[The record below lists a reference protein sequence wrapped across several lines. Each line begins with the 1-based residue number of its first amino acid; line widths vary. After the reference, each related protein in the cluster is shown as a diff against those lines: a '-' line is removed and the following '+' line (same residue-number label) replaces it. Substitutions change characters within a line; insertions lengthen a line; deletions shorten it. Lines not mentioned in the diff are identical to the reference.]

1 MILHSLHDQLAT
13 PWRVIKGMGHDVGG
27 RTILSLCGRLNDEIG
42 VLAGVPVA
50 SEFLYLAGGC
60 IHTVGH
66 RGSVLMRA
74 QSGFLLLVVIWVA
87 ACAHAPPKESHPT
100 AASAPVTPTAPAVTP
115 TVSPPPGSFVPVPQ
129 AETPP
134 VEQQSPSP
142 VPAPRAP
149 SKPAKPAAGTTKP
162 PSAPVAAAPTPAAK
176 PPQPQLDFKAM
187 EQRLRDTS
195 AVGVFTKL
203 SIKNQVDDLLKA
215 FRGYHAGKVPP
226 TLDELH
232 QRFDGL
238 LLKVVTLVQDNDAT
252 LASSIS
258 ASRGAIWERLS
269 NKESF
274 ESI

>member
-1 MILHSLHDQLAT
+1 
-13 PWRVIKGMGHDVGG
+13 
-27 RTILSLCGRLNDEIG
+27 
-42 VLAGVPVA
+42 
-50 SEFLYLAGGC
+50 
-60 IHTVGH
+60 
-66 RGSVLMRA
+66 MRA
-74 QSGFLLLVVIWVA
+74 QSGFPLVVACWLA
-87 ACAHAPPKESHPT
+87 ACAHAPPKESHPPAT
-100 AASAPVTPTAPAVTP
+100 SAPPAPAAPAVSP
-115 TVSPPPGSFVPVPQ
+115 AVSPPPGSFVPVPR
-129 AETPP
+129 ADNPP
-134 VEQQSPSP
+134 VEQKSPSP
-142 VPAPRAP
+142 VPAPPAP
-149 SKPAKPAAGTTKP
+149 SKPAKRTAGATKP
-162 PSAPVAAAPTPAAK
+162 PIAPAAAAPTPAAK

-195 AVGVFTKL
+195 AIGVFTKL

-215 FRGYHAGKVPP
+215 FRGYHSGKIPP

-238 LLKVVTLVQDNDAT
+238 LLKVVTLIQNDDAT

>member
-1 MILHSLHDQLAT
+1 
-13 PWRVIKGMGHDVGG
+13 
-27 RTILSLCGRLNDEIG
+27 
-42 VLAGVPVA
+42 
-50 SEFLYLAGGC
+50 
-60 IHTVGH
+60 
-66 RGSVLMRA
+66 MRA
-74 QSGFLLLVVIWVA
+74 QSGFPLLVACGMV
-87 ACAHAPPKESHPT
+87 ACAHAPPKEPAHSPT
-100 AASAPVTPTAPAVTP
+100 TSASVTPTAPAVNSTA
-115 TVSPPPGSFVPVPQ
+115 SPPPASFAPVPQ
-129 AETPP
+129 AENPP
-134 VEQQSPSP
+134 VAQQSPSP
-142 VPAPRAP
+142 VSAPRAP
-149 SKPAKPAAGTTKP
+149 SKPTKP
-162 PSAPVAAAPTPAAK
+162 TAVATKPSSAPAAAAPSPAAK

-195 AVGVFTKL
+195 AIGVFTKL

-226 TLDELH
+226 TLDQLH

-238 LLKVVTLVQDNDAT
+238 LLKVVTLVQDDDAT

>member
-1 MILHSLHDQLAT
+1 
-13 PWRVIKGMGHDVGG
+13 
-27 RTILSLCGRLNDEIG
+27 
-42 VLAGVPVA
+42 
-50 SEFLYLAGGC
+50 
-60 IHTVGH
+60 
-66 RGSVLMRA
+66 MRA
-74 QSGFLLLVVIWVA
+74 QSGFPLLVACGMV
-87 ACAHAPPKESHPT
+87 ACAHAPRKEPPHPPT
-100 AASAPVTPTAPAVTP
+100 TSASVTSTAPAVSP
-115 TVSPPPGSFVPVPQ
+115 TASPPPGSFAPVPQ
-129 AETPP
+129 AENPP
-134 VEQQSPSP
+134 VAQQSPSP
-142 VPAPRAP
+142 VSAPRAP
-149 SKPAKPAAGTTKP
+149 SKPTKPPAGTTKP
-162 PSAPVAAAPTPAAK
+162 SSAPAAAAPSPAAK

-195 AVGVFTKL
+195 AIGVFTKL

-226 TLDELH
+226 TLDQLH

-238 LLKVVTLVQDNDAT
+238 LLKVVTLVQDDDAT

>member
-1 MILHSLHDQLAT
+1 
-13 PWRVIKGMGHDVGG
+13 
-27 RTILSLCGRLNDEIG
+27 
-42 VLAGVPVA
+42 
-50 SEFLYLAGGC
+50 
-60 IHTVGH
+60 
-66 RGSVLMRA
+66 MRA
-74 QSGFLLLVVIWVA
+74 QSGSALLVACCMA
-87 ACAHAPPKESHPT
+87 ACAHAPPKESHAPAT
-100 AASAPVTPTAPAVTP
+100 AAPLTPTAPAGSP
-115 TVSPPPGSFVPVPQ
+115 AVSPPPGSFVPVPQ
-129 AETPP
+129 AENPP
-134 VEQQSPSP
+134 VEQKSPSP

-149 SKPAKPAAGTTKP
+149 SKPAKPTAGAPKP
-162 PSAPVAAAPTPAAK
+162 PIAPAAAAPIPAAK

-195 AVGVFTKL
+195 AIGVFTKL

-232 QRFDGL
+232 RRFDGL
-238 LLKVVTLVQDNDAT
+238 LLKVVTLVQDDDAT

>member
-1 MILHSLHDQLAT
+1 M
-13 PWRVIKGMGHDVGG
+13 RVQI
-27 RTILSLCGRLNDEIG
+27 
-42 VLAGVPVA
+42 
-50 SEFLYLAGGC
+50 
-60 IHTVGH
+60 
-66 RGSVLMRA
+66 
-74 QSGFLLLVVIWVA
+74 GFLLSLLGCVA
-87 ACAHAPPKESHPT
+87 GCAHAPPKEST
-100 AASAPVTPTAPAVTP
+100 LAPPPPTAPAV
-115 TVSPPPGSFVPVPQ
+115 SPAAPPAPGSFVPVPQ
-129 AETPP
+129 AENPP
-134 VEQQSPSP
+134 ADQKSSSP
-142 VPAPRAP
+142 VPAPSKP
-149 SKPAKPAAGTTKP
+149 SKPPKQTAATTKP
-162 PSAPVAAAPTPAAK
+162 PIAPAVAAPAPAAK

-195 AVGVFTKL
+195 AIGVFTKL

-215 FRGYHAGKVPP
+215 FRGYHSGKIPP

-238 LLKVVTLVQDNDAT
+238 LLKVVTLVQDDDAT